1 MGIVY
6 WLGYTLTKLLG
17 KFWLSYRV
25 VGKEKLV
32 GLEGGLLIVSNHV
45 SFLDPPLVGIAFDE
59 GIHYF
64 ARKTLFD
71 SPIAN
76 FLFTRC
82 NAIPVNQD
90 KPEVSSLKRVIAL
103 LRDGEK
109 VVIFPEG
116 ERSLDGFMNMTA
128 QPGVGLIVTKADVPI
143 LPVRLFGPEKALP
156 RGSKK
161 LEKYP
166 VTLVVGDVIR
176 PENLVG
182 DLSLPT
188 KERYEGIARR
198 VMEEIAKLELPER

>member
-116 ERSLDGFMNMTA
+116 ERSLDGVMNMTA

>member
-76 FLFTRC
+76 FLFTQC

-116 ERSLDGFMNMTA
+116 ERSLDGVMNMTA